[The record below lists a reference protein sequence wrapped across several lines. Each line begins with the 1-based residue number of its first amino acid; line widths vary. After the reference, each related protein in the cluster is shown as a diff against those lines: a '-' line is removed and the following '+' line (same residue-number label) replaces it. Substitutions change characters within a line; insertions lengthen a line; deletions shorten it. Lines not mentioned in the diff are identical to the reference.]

1 MDSCEYLLVGSGPA
15 GIAAARRLAGHDTC
29 VLDVGD
35 EPAAGFP
42 FDSLRAALSSG
53 DLPAVLGPAWEM
65 LANLAE
71 PLQVH
76 PKLRAPALRHVMQ
89 GERFGVYG
97 RLGEPLVEGRGSYA
111 TGGMANVWGG
121 QLLRYTQADLDEAG
135 GWPINADALAPH
147 YDDLEAH
154 IGISGSN
161 DDMSGFLGEGRT
173 VLLPPVPAVPAAERL
188 LQRYTTGKG
197 SNTFDGFT
205 LGRPRLAVLTRP
217 YRGYSAYNFGET
229 EFFSSPENGLYTP
242 RRTLAELL
250 GAGQVR
256 YLQGRRLLRF
266 RESSEYVE
274 VEFEHCGNG
283 ERQTL
288 RTRHLLLG
296 CGAIQSA
303 RLVMLSRGGRECVLP
318 FIDHPPTLLPVFF
331 PALFGCAL
339 PKSSFPV
346 QLIGSLAR
354 EGSRSMVSF
363 YYPGGLLRSDLL
375 ADMRLPLDAALKM
388 LGIIVGGM
396 LVAQI
401 WETSRPHSSNRL
413 RLDADDS
420 VRIDYPERA
429 PYSRLSE
436 FLAVLRGLGGWS
448 LPGLASMP
456 LPSRGFHHAAC
467 LPMRRDPVAFETHS
481 DGRLWDS
488 RRVRVI
494 DGSVLP
500 SLPAKNHS
508 LTLMANSARI
518 ADEVKSCGY

>member
-1 MDSCEYLLVGSGPA
+1 
-15 GIAAARRLAGHDTC
+15 
-29 VLDVGD
+29 
-35 EPAAGFP
+35 
-42 FDSLRAALSSG
+42 
-53 DLPAVLGPAWEM
+53 M

-71 PLQVH
+71 PDRVH

-89 GERFGVYG
+89 GEHFGVYG
-97 RLGEPLVEGRGSYA
+97 RLGEPLVDGRGSYA
-111 TGGMANVWGG
+111 NGGMANVWGG

-135 GWPINADALAPH
+135 GWPISAEALSGY

-154 IGISGSN
+154 IGISGVN
-161 DDMSGFLGEGRT
+161 DDMCGFLGGVHT
-173 VLLPPVPAVPAAERL
+173 ALLPPVPVVPAAERL
-188 LQRYTTGKG
+188 LKRYTNGKRG
-197 SNTFDGFT
+197 NNSEAFK
-205 LGRPRLAVLTRP
+205 LGRPRLAVLTRS
-217 YRGYSAYNFGET
+217 YRGFAAYNFGET
-229 EFFSSPENGLYTP
+229 EFFSLQGDGLYTP
-242 RRTLAELL
+242 RRTLSELL
-250 GAGQVR
+250 RAAQVR
-256 YLQGRRLLRF
+256 YLQGRKLLRF
-266 RESSEYVE
+266 REASEYVE
-274 VEFEHCGNG
+274 VEFEHCASG
-283 ERQTL
+283 ECETL
-288 RTRHLLLG
+288 RTRHLLLA

-303 RLVMLSRGGRECVLP
+303 RLVMLNRGGRERALP

-339 PKSSFPV
+339 PKSSFPI

-354 EGSRSMVSF
+354 GGSRSMVSF

-375 ADMRLPLDAALKM
+375 VDMRLPLDAALRI

-401 WETSRPHSSNRL
+401 WETSQPQPGNRL
-413 RLDADDS
+413 RLEADDS
-420 VRIDYPERA
+420 VRIDYPESK
-429 PYSRLSE
+429 PYSQLSE
-436 FLAVLRGLGGWS
+436 FLAVLRRLGGLS

-467 LPMRRDPVAFETHS
+467 LPMRRDPGSFETHS

-518 ADEVKSCGY
+518 ADEAKSCGY